1 MVNPE
6 VNHRRKEK
14 SYVSTAIKGH
24 IKKHSKAWKKKKK
37 NREEKDQ
44 EADDQNTTASAS
56 DEDVVVFSV
65 GEEECFH
72 VADPYVEWVIDLA
85 AS

>member
-24 IKKHSKAWKKKKK
+24 IKKHSKAWKKKKQK
-37 NREEKDQ
+37 EEKDQ

-65 GEEECFH
+65 GEEECFR